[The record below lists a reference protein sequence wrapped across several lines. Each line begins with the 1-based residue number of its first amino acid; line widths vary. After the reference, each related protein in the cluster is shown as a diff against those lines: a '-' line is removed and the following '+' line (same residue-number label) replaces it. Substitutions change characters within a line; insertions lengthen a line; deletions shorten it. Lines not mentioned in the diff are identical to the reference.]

1 MFLWKIPLEVALLI
15 SEIATVKAACAASL
29 SPFATATST
38 YNFYVYIVLHYFG
51 HGQSN
56 VNILLYFIDF
66 WAICQVE
73 NENFKGKIF

>member
-1 MFLWKIPLEVALLI
+1 
-15 SEIATVKAACAASL
+15 
-29 SPFATATST
+29 
-38 YNFYVYIVLHYFG
+38 LHYFG